1 MQGPVILFKEAE
13 AQWKLLRGSHAI
25 FFCVRQ
31 DYEELEKQLKEVF
44 KERSNI
50 LHQLTKTSREL
61 DGIKVNLQ
69 VRWKLIFLAAKA
81 EDSPHLSQW
90 INIKDSCIFYQ
101 FWICFWVWPGELFI
115 HIHIYIHKWIYI
127 SLLSYE
133 LWKEMSFEMR
143 SGNLWFADSERR
155 KLCARQGHQSLIA
168 SKISLTPVFF
178 IL

>member
-13 AQWKLLRGSHAI
+13 AQWKILRGSHAI

-31 DYEELEKQLKEVF
+31 DYAELEKQLKEVF

-69 VRWKLIFLAAKA
+69 VRWKLIFLQQRLRTH
-81 EDSPHLSQW
+81 P
-90 INIKDSCIFYQ
+90 
-101 FWICFWVWPGELFI
+101 ICLGGLTLKTPAFFTSFEYVSGFDQGSYLFT
-115 HIHIYIHKWIYI
+115 
-127 SLLSYE
+127 LLSYE
-133 LWKEMSFEMR
+133 LWKEMSFEMQ

-155 KLCARQGHQSLIA
+155 KLCALQGHQSLIA
-168 SKISLTPVFF
+168 SKINLTPVFF